1 MPPLAAPPTVLPS
14 AGGASPSAPPAPIGA
29 AGGSNPSAPPA
40 PLGAAGGS
48 NPSAPPAPLG
58 AAGGSNPS
66 PPPIA
71 LPVSGQPSTAGGM
84 MISGTITPD
93 VTGPVLLAGTRNGY
107 PYYTTGGIDWNTFIA
122 GGGGEEFLACITYVP
137 DSDGWEI
144 RVYYPELEDDYRA
157 WTEEYPP
164 INPPPPTPDLVVLW
178 EDGDGTGSP
187 TVTAIAGSNLAAP
200 PAPLGAGGGGG
211 SPGAPPAVVPHAGG
225 VLPGVTLAGALNPDV
240 TGTYIY
246 AGTLNDRGVWSQDGA
261 LTPPALG
268 SWARVAYDGTRWQI
282 RVWSDGVLQTSIWSA
297 ASGAETLPSSADW
310 TLSAMGTYTGTP
322 VVTTGGAL
330 PPPPVVLP

>member
-1 MPPLAAPPTVLPS
+1 MPPPLAAPPTVLPS
-14 AGGASPSAPPAPIGA
+14 AGGSS
-29 AGGSNPSAPPA
+29 PSAPPA

-48 NPSAPPAPLG
+48 NPSAPPVPLG
-58 AAGGSNPS
+58 AGGGGSPAAPPEPLAAGILSSSMCGMEVGGTLS
-66 PPPIA
+66 PDA
-71 LPVSGQPSTAGGM
+71 
-84 MISGTITPD
+84 
-93 VTGPVLLAGTRNGY
+93 TGELVFAGTRNGY
-107 PYYTTGGIDWNTFIA
+107 PYYTTGGIDWAAFLASDGGQDLVGISVAGGKWEIWFYDGTEVNTFRGWYQ
-122 GGGGEEFLACITYVP
+122 GGVGT
-137 DSDGWEI
+137 S
-144 RVYYPELEDDYRA
+144 
-157 WTEEYPP
+157 PP
-164 INPPPPTPDLVVLW
+164 SPDLVAGW
-178 EDGDGTGSP
+178 SPDYGTGDP
-187 TVTAIAGSNLAAP
+187 VITPIAGASSP

-211 SPGAPPAVVPHAGG
+211 SPGSPPAVVPHAGG

-282 RVWSDGVLQTSIWSA
+282 RVWSDGVLQTSRWAA